1 MLYLLLLSQSYK
13 DSPELKDPKV
23 AGNVLLLLGKA
34 ALAAGDTSTAATR
47 LVAAGALLPANPQ
60 IWRTLVDCH
69 EASGD
74 LGGLQTA
81 LARCVE
87 VAESKGNYSKSRPLR
102 LRLAEVQESL
112 GDKGGALATLKA
124 FVTNGK
130 AVASP
135 AEEGTPSS
143 TAEDQNELMRLR
155 CAALSRGLSG
165 SAVSLPTAA
174 PPSPPARSSAAAP
187 AAAAKQNGSSAAAAD
202 SRGRPSAA
210 AAQNGSSV
218 GRRAPWTADDGS
230 PSSVRSGASA
240 GSTATSASA
249 STLGP
254 FARHTAAAEAPV
266 AGWILLAA
274 AQPTQTMAELREMGD
289 AERLSRLSALC
300 VALSGEESGEG
311 RRRAAVAI
319 AEAIAASSAEAPWVE
334 AQLAG
339 FLGDAGSPLAREGAL
354 LAIQAQCQLARHA
367 SEPFL
372 VPLLPAV
379 LAAHADS
386 APAVRHAA
394 ADAAAALVR
403 ALNPHAVRLVLPAL
417 LDGMDSKEWRC
428 KVGALEMAAA
438 LARRAPAQTAA
449 ALPEIVPVVSLQ
461 VWDTHRQVQAASKH
475 ALLAACACIAN
486 PDIEPLVDKLVS
498 VIGRPEET
506 LGTLDALLATTFVS
520 RVDCATLS
528 VIAPLLGKCLRERSA
543 GVRRK
548 ASRVISNM
556 VKLVTDPSDV
566 APFVPLL
573 LPALHKVVAETSDLE
588 VVEVAKEALD
598 TLVRALGGGLAAERA
613 RSGVA
618 GPSPEE
624 VTGMRAEM
632 LSHLR
637 RAVLA
642 RGGGAAGAA
651 AAALDDVA
659 LAYVAALCTSLVLY
673 GHGEQGPGELENWR
687 AAAMP
692 YLSAAIEKD
701 GEAEAVFESFREA
714 AAGAI
719 GGEQEEGDA
728 AELCNIEFSLAYG
741 GKILLHNTRLRLR
754 AGHR

>member
-1 MLYLLLLSQSYK
+1 
-13 DSPELKDPKV
+13 V

-34 ALAAGDTSTAATR
+34 ALSAGDTATAATK
-47 LVAAGALLPANPQ
+47 LAAAGALLPANPQ
-60 IWRTLVDCH
+60 IWRTLADCH

-87 VAESKGNYSKSRPLR
+87 VAESKGNYSRSRPLR

-135 AEEGTPSS
+135 AEEGSPSS
-143 TAEDQNELMRLR
+143 SAEDQNELMRLR

-174 PPSPPARSSAAAP
+174 PPSPPARSAAAAAAP
-187 AAAAKQNGSSAAAAD
+187 AAKLNGSSSSAAD
-202 SRGRPSAA
+202 SSRGRPAA
-210 AAQNGSSV
+210 AAAATQNGNGTV

-230 PSSVRSGASA
+230 PSSVRSGVSA

-386 APAVRHAA
+386 TPAVRHAA

-692 YLSAAIEKD
+692 YLNAAIERE

-714 AAGAI
+714 AAGSL

-754 AGHR
+754 AGHRCVEMHYYYCYFVQY